1 MRAMNISILTSLRRF
16 IKPNPEQMYFNE
28 ISEMAYQIAL
38 TYLKLVHKK
47 FHKFILNNETSIEES
62 AINCIAPIFNKN
74 ADGYFCNIK
83 NEMEKS
89 DSPETEE
96 DSLYLLNKITSKF
109 VEQYIVDQLKDS
121 DNYFT
126 YVLDFVNNFIIKN
139 GYKEIN
145 YFGKNYIVEEG
156 IWEISGLVID
166 EEKFISLLRN
176 KFNNKKDLIN
186 SVFGYLKNESIYF
199 PAIPK
204 TILVEQLKS
213 NYAEE
218 FTLNREYVELNEQID
233 HPNNL

>member
-1 MRAMNISILTSLRRF
+1 
-16 IKPNPEQMYFNE
+16 
-28 ISEMAYQIAL
+28 
-38 TYLKLVHKK
+38 
-47 FHKFILNNETSIEES
+47 
-62 AINCIAPIFNKN
+62 
-74 ADGYFCNIK
+74 
-83 NEMEKS
+83 MEKS

-186 SVFGYLKNESIYF
+186 SVFDYLKNESIYF